1 MKLWY
6 LQCLLKHALLRFRK
20 DTPYCTQQC
29 RWIFQLSQNVGL
41 GKSAALNRIGIG
53 NGSADHRHSW
63 STACNTASITLKKT
77 WLGNTC
83 CAEWCCESW
92 RVKICGQESRQQASE
107 KCFGQMWSIG
117 KSPGTS
123 QEGFRWTA
131 IDESWGAGKAN
142 RRCMVG
148 DILLV
153 KAV

>member
-1 MKLWY
+1 MIFAVSS
-6 LQCLLKHALLRFRK
+6 QTCPIAFPERHALLHPAVQVDFSVI
-20 DTPYCTQQC
+20 T
-29 RWIFQLSQNVGL
+29 SQNVGL

-131 IDESWGAGKAN
+131 INESWGAGKAN